1 MRLSRANLPMLLRA
15 YLFLG
20 GFILVSGSVVYT
32 YYLIHRLN
40 QQSRALSELFAE
52 FVGTTTFAAIESP
65 DLRGVIERVIK
76 PANFPMVMTDTDGRP
91 FVWRGLKVSAD
102 TIDVHTIATVDP
114 KNPPPGPIAYVI
126 ETVRE
131 FDRHNVPV
139 AIRRTSGTKAIF
151 GYVHYG
157 EPRIVHQLRWIPI
170 VQLVLLFAFIGL
182 GYIGYSSIKLSE
194 QRSIWI
200 GLAKET
206 AHQLGTPIS
215 SLLGWVEL
223 LKEREDEAPT
233 SEGKITLD
241 EPFLTEV
248 VTEME
253 NDAERLQKI
262 AMRFG
267 QVGSLPRLEPQDLAP
282 IVSEAVRYFRRR
294 LPNLRK
300 DLEIQERY
308 DVVPPVNVNKELI
321 EWVVENVLKNAIDAT
336 DKRRAKI
343 DVELTRRS
351 ETETVEVRI
360 TDQGKGMTQREA
372 RQVFAPGFTTKQRG
386 WGLGLTLAKRI
397 VEDYHGGRIWVERSH
412 PGKGSTFIISFPV

>member
-1 MRLSRANLPMLLRA
+1 LPSLLKI

-20 GFILVSGSVVYT
+20 GFILVSGSVIYT

-40 QQSRALSELFAE
+40 EQSRALSELFAD

-65 DLRGVIERVIK
+65 DLRNVIDRVIK
-76 PANFPMVMTDTDGRP
+76 PANFPMVMTDTEGRP
-91 FVWRGLKVSAD
+91 FVWRGLPIPAD
-102 TIDVHTIATVDP
+102 IPDSTLLSIDP
-114 KNPPPGPIAYVI
+114 KNPPPGPIAQVVAI
-126 ETVRE
+126 VRE

-139 AIRRTSGTKAIF
+139 AIRRTGAVRPF

-157 EPRIVHQLRWIPI
+157 EPRIVQQLRWIPI

-182 GYIGYSSIKLSE
+182 GYVGYSSIKVSE

-223 LKEREDEAPT
+223 LKDKEEEVPAV
-233 SEGKITLD
+233 EGKIVLQ
-241 EPFLTEV
+241 EQFLTEV
-248 VTEME
+248 VSEME

-308 DVVPPVNVNKELI
+308 EVVPSVNVNKELI

-336 DKRRAKI
+336 DKKRAKI
-343 DVELTRRS
+343 DVELARRS

-360 TDQGKGMTQREA
+360 TDQGKGMTAREMK
-372 RQVFAPGFTTKQRG
+372 QVFTPGFTTKQRG

-397 VEDYHGGRIWVERSH
+397 VEDYHGGRIWVERSQ
-412 PGKGSTFIISFPV
+412 PGKGSTFVISFPV